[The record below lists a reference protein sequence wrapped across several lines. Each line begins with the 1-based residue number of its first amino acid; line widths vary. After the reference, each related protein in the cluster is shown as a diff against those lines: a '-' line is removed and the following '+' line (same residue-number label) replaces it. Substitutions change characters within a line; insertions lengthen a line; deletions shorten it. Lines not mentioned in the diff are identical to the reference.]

1 MEQLVSYGG
10 RAMIHRRFFSLDTQ
24 WNVVHVPER
33 PNGFGVLVLGDKD
46 HFVESSTS
54 LWIQHGGRSQLLQ
67 CLQDEGYTVFY
78 SNLYGRHWGS
88 PEAYH
93 LAKQLYH
100 LVMKQEIL
108 NKRIHIL
115 AEGMGAL
122 LALQLMENDGNTFVR
137 SAGLLNPCIDLHTHA
152 EHEKNNKFFYKQ
164 FTKDL
169 TQAYK
174 VERKQVSKLIKE
186 YPSVTE
192 LKSTLPVKIWT
203 APNASTHY
211 PIAHSKKYELHR
223 EELHSPIM
231 LSLYLP
237 EKNYLF
243 ERSLLQFYKQNEKVL

>member
-1 MEQLVSYGG
+1 
-10 RAMIHRRFFSLDTQ
+10 
-24 WNVVHVPER
+24 
-33 PNGFGVLVLGDKD
+33 
-46 HFVESSTS
+46 
-54 LWIQHGGRSQLLQ
+54 
-67 CLQDEGYTVFY
+67 
-78 SNLYGRHWGS
+78 
-88 PEAYH
+88 
-93 LAKQLYH
+93 
-100 LVMKQEIL
+100 MKQEIL

-122 LALQLMENDGNTFVR
+122 LALQLMENDGNTFIR

-243 ERSLLQFYKQNEKVL
+243 ERSLLQFYKQHEKVL